1 MSEKKNVVSV
11 ILKKSVGGSSV
22 QFSAPLLPLA
32 LLMLHIQKHLELVC
46 VIRATVENYVCIENL
61 SQKEEIQI
69 IIWILYSTRGKY
81 NGQN

>member
-1 MSEKKNVVSV
+1 
-11 ILKKSVGGSSV
+11 
-22 QFSAPLLPLA
+22 
-32 LLMLHIQKHLELVC
+32 MLHIQKHLELVC